1 MNDERLEVELR
12 AALLRDDPGPAGAEL
27 RSRVAAIADDA
38 ALSRIR
44 GDVKVSGRVGGAAGR
59 RTRHSRRVS
68 RWVASLEAVAAVVLI
83 VAIVGIAL
91 GLRGSGT
98 GPASS
103 ARASATP
110 PGVAP
115 SASASP
121 SLGSPGPSGAIPSAV
136 PSAVLPVTGEWRGLS
151 WSATA
156 VIPDSQYGINDIVAW
171 NGGFVAVGFVPVPY
185 GSAESASE
193 QVAFWRSPDGT
204 TWTHRS
210 IDETPFAGG
219 AVSGLVV
226 SDVQLVAW
234 GTLGQ
239 PTCNGQ
245 GEGMTCDPTP
255 VMLWTST
262 DGAKWTRVAD
272 VSMFGGGT
280 IANVTFGADG
290 FVAVG
295 DSGWDSPAIWYSNF
309 GTTWQ
314 RLTLPSSTFNAAHF
328 SSVSATTYGDAT
340 TSGYALGGSIG
351 GTAPVSGGVAAP
363 NTGLAAAWWSPDG
376 RTWTKATVNRNPG
389 VGTSLGGI
397 DVGSSGWV
405 AVGSAEGGKAAA
417 AWTSTDGRTWQPIAL
432 GYFGAPTPEAGVT
445 TLPGLIVRS
454 DGRHLVAIDEDQSSI
469 LMWISSDGVNWRR
482 LAFSGSTD
490 TIPSTYGNAYAVPDG
505 LIVLGQ
511 QGSSPAVPV
520 WRLTATG

>member
-1 MNDERLEVELR
+1 V
-12 AALLRDDPGPAGAEL
+12 
-27 RSRVAAIADDA
+27 RS
-38 ALSRIR
+38 
-44 GDVKVSGRVGGAAGR
+44 
-59 RTRHSRRVS
+59 
-68 RWVASLEAVAAVVLI
+68 
-83 VAIVGIAL
+83 
-91 GLRGSGT
+91 
-98 GPASS
+98 
-103 ARASATP
+103 
-110 PGVAP
+110 
-115 SASASP
+115 
-121 SLGSPGPSGAIPSAV
+121 
-136 PSAVLPVTGEWRGLS
+136 
-151 WSATA
+151 
-156 VIPDSQYGINDIVAW
+156 N
-171 NGGFVAVGFVPVPY
+171 
-185 GSAESASE
+185 
-193 QVAFWRSPDGT
+193 
-204 TWTHRS
+204 
-210 IDETPFAGG
+210 
-219 AVSGLVV
+219 
-226 SDVQLVAW
+226 
-234 GTLGQ
+234 
-239 PTCNGQ
+239 
-245 GEGMTCDPTP
+245 P

-389 VGTSLGGI
+389 VGRVWRHRCRFQR
-397 DVGSSGWV
+397 VGRGRIGRGRKGRRCMDFNRWPDM
-405 AVGSAEGGKAAA
+405 AADRVGLL
-417 AWTSTDGRTWQPIAL
+417 R
-432 GYFGAPTPEAGVT
+432 APTPEAGVT

-505 LIVLGQ
+505 LIVLVSRARPRQCRLALDRNRVG
-511 QGSSPAVPV
+511 PALRARGGP
-520 WRLTATG
+520 RPPTRAITHCSC